1 MRQRKTKQ
9 QKQGEFKDKISLDN
23 TIYKKLSDQKKSM
36 ESMIKMLDGLINRYT
51 KDKRF
56 EEDETGKDI
65 IKYIPK
71 RAAELVAR
79 ITKTIVII
87 KLHAV

>member
-1 MRQRKTKQ
+1 
-9 QKQGEFKDKISLDN
+9 
-23 TIYKKLSDQKKSM
+23 M

-56 EEDETGKDI
+56 EEDETGKDL

-87 KLHAV
+87 KLHAA